1 MSSPQLFDPNAEATL
16 ADPIAVYRRL
26 RDEAP
31 VYYIESWRT
40 WALSRFE
47 DIWKW
52 SNDAAHFTATA
63 GTTAPYLVSGAIQ
76 AAENLNH
83 MDPPRQPKLRKALM
97 QFFLP
102 GALRKREVRIRE
114 VVRGALETLVERGS
128 ADVVTDVGRIVA
140 TRVAS
145 DAIGFPESDGERIH
159 DFMTR
164 FFSAAGGAPGTEK
177 IGAQAMQD
185 MRSYL
190 AEIAASRRSHTGE
203 AENVIDVLLRT
214 DLGEGPL
221 DADAIGEHLVPLLV
235 GATETF
241 PKFASAAIY
250 RLWQHPD
257 QRSLLAQDPS
267 LISNAVRECLR
278 LDMPTQ
284 MSMRRI
290 QKDLTLHGQH
300 LKRGESVMFLWASGN
315 RDERVFERPDELD
328 VRRRIPRTLSFGN
341 GIHRCLGGHLAE
353 LEGRVLLEE
362 LLARAPEYQVDEAGI
377 ERTRNAFFNAHERLP
392 IRLA

>member
-1 MSSPQLFDPNAEATL
+1 MSSNMLFDPNAESTL
-16 ADPIAVYRRL
+16 TDAYGAYRRL

-31 VYYIESWRT
+31 VYYIEAWRT

-47 DIWKW
+47 DIWLW
-52 SNDAAHFTATA
+52 SNDAEHFTATE
-63 GTTAPYLVSGAIQ
+63 GTTAPYLVSGVIQ

-83 MDPPRQPKLRKALM
+83 MDPPKQPRLRKGLI

-102 GALRKREVRIRE
+102 GALRKREGRMRGIVRESLDGLR
-114 VVRGALETLVERGS
+114 RGGA
-128 ADVVTDVGRIVA
+128 ADAVSDIGRVIA

-145 DAIGFPESDGERIH
+145 DAIGFPESDRERIH

-164 FFSAAGGAPGTEK
+164 FFSAVGGAPGTEM
-177 IGAQAMQD
+177 IGAQAMQE
-185 MRSYL
+185 MRDYL
-190 AEIAASRRSHTGE
+190 AEVASSRRAHQGE

-214 DLGEGPL
+214 ELGDGPMS
-221 DADAIGEHLVPLLV
+221 DAAIGEHLVPLLV

-257 QRSLLAQDPS
+257 QRRLLVEDPS
-267 LISNAVRECLR
+267 WIPSAVRECLR

-284 MSMRRI
+284 MSMRRVR
-290 QKDLTLHGQH
+290 KKLTLHGQT
-300 LKRGESVMFLWASGN
+300 LEPGQSVMFLWASGN

-328 VRRRIPRTLSFGN
+328 VKRPAPRTLSFGN

-353 LEGRVLLEE
+353 LEGRLLLEE
-362 LLARAPEYQVDEAGI
+362 LLSRAPHYEVDEAGI
-377 ERTRNAFFNAHERLP
+377 ERTRNAFFNAHEKLP
-392 IRLA
+392 VRIS